1 MNERKFLKEINN
13 KSNKDGIFTCAIVL
27 NLIDSQ
33 RKKLSLQKT
42 SKVNS
47 VFRRLFSKFNKEK
60 SAEQIIA
67 DNFPEI
73 LERTS
78 SSSIDLLITKL
89 IEDSGTNHVI
99 TENLSIV
106 LNRLIRDDTFKEC
119 NQEVFDKIIEL
130 PEGREFIENN
140 IDTMLENVSPRN
152 VFQISQYLK
161 GLSDNI
167 DERLNQALEDNRI
180 EVAKSLLEDSL
191 ITRIDL
197 ENKEELVDEY
207 KLTLSVMIDE
217 VLESEKC
224 RYIDIDYLSRGSYSN
239 VYQIG
244 SKVLKVGGPRQT
256 YSMPNHRRI
265 LQPLTRTNFID
276 EKNKN
281 QPFACI
287 EISDKADPL
296 LKGDIEEEK
305 LYEIF
310 RDLRKDGI
318 IWTDIRF
325 ANIGRLSKKNQP
337 SLNGEEMD
345 VAPNSVGFTNDKDK
359 RQLSIGDLVI
369 IDTDFIYTE
378 GDGNIVW
385 QKDGCSERF
394 EKRYQQEK
402 AVEIAER
409 YNKGELK
416 TENRIEDKE
425 K

>member
-13 KSNKDGIFTCAIVL
+13 KSNKDGIFTCSIVL

-106 LNRLIRDDTFKEC
+106 LNRLVRDDTFKEC

-402 AVEIAER
+402 TVEIAER